1 ERILSVMEKY
11 SLLQLP
17 IIDEKR
23 KVIGLQTLHD
33 LLNKPRLDN
42 PVFLLAGGFGTRLRP
57 LTHNCPKPLLK
68 VGEKPILEIILER
81 FIGAGFHRF
90 FISTH
95 YMPEMIR
102 EHFGDGS

>member
-1 ERILSVMEKY
+1 
-11 SLLQLP
+11 
-17 IIDEKR
+17 
-23 KVIGLQTLHD
+23 
-33 LLNKPRLDN
+33 
-42 PVFLLAGGFGTRLRP
+42 
-57 LTHNCPKPLLK
+57 NCPKPLLK

-102 EHFGDGS
+102 EHFADGSRWGVSIRYVHEETHLGQVGHWVYYPIMR